1 MSNAWNWIK
10 RNTKF
15 VILILGFIVFFI
27 FFFLFR
33 AKSRAIKSLETKL
46 YELQTTLKLE
56 KLAATYNIAVEE
68 IKYLEKEDAEVE
80 KQIKQLK
87 EDLLKKLPDDM
98 TPEEI
103 AQKFR
108 ELGLP

>member
-1 MSNAWNWIK
+1 MSKAWNWIK